1 MEKLKIVV
9 KSNFTD
15 HGMTRH
21 TGYADVIVVALKRAN
36 HQFLNKRER
45 GITLN
50 ILMKYSQTCV

>member
-45 GITLN
+45 DT
-50 ILMKYSQTCV
+50 